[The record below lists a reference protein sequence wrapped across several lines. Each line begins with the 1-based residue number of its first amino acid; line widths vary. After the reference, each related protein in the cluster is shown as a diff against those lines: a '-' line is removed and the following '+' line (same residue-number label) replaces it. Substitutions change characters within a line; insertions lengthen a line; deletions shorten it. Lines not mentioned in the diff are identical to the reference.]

1 MSSMPQGRLLTFHS
15 NLLSLLD
22 SRNSPNNFAHVDN
35 TFLERYFFLIDV
47 RLTIFG
53 NVHSK
58 NRNYCMIDV
67 TDAKVE
73 K

>member
-15 NLLSLLD
+15 NMLSLLD

-35 TFLERYFFLIDV
+35 AFLERYFFLIDV

-58 NRNYCMIDV
+58 NRNYRMIDV